1 MPGEYR
7 LCTSI
12 AYVNVHNNLT
22 VLCISRF
29 LIPISSPFG
38 KLFEREVRREEKEVI
53 KGKEEK
59 GKKKAKGTKI

>member
-1 MPGEYR
+1 MNTTCVQVLRMYITIR
-7 LCTSI
+7 LF
-12 AYVNVHNNLT
+12 YVF
-22 VLCISRF
+22 SRF